1 MRSIWYFA
9 PLAMVFLASICTAEL
24 PDLVGNWSGSGMGY
38 YEGAI
43 MVMEN
48 DSTFLT
54 ITEQNNRIFTG
65 NITFEQENG
74 TYEVEGISG
83 VIGADNKTLYMAE
96 FDEGYDFGTVISD
109 DEIELIYLQDGK
121 PAEAFVERYYRMKS

>member
-1 MRSIWYFA
+1 
-9 PLAMVFLASICTAEL
+9 
-24 PDLVGNWSGSGMGY
+24 MGY